1 MFMLCSS
8 VAKSQTPVK
17 PQGNG
22 VMREERTPSLDVRD
36 VEDEDR
42 GCQHA
47 GQPDESRIGGTIH
60 DESSRDKSCAKTPH
74 RGLNFPGRRRDVINS
89 F

>member
-8 VAKSQTPVK
+8 VAKSKTPVK

-22 VMREERTPSLDVRD
+22 GLRDERTPSLDMRD
-36 VEDEDR
+36 VEDEDC
-42 GCQHA
+42 GGQNT

-60 DESSRDKSCAKTPH
+60 DES
-74 RGLNFPGRRRDVINS
+74 
-89 F
+89 